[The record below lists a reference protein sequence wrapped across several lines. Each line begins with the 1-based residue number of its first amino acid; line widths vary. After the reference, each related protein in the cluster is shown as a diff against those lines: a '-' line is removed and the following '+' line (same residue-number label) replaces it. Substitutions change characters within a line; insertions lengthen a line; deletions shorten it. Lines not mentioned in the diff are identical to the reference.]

1 MAGGWAGEVAS
12 TSRSTA
18 GQDDHHVEDEEE
30 IEDDGDE
37 NNEEIEDDSDEN
49 KDEKEFDCDLLEH
62 RLDPV
67 DRLCLASS
75 LLLTNCG
82 TSRTKFRSLQCC
94 WEVH

>member
-1 MAGGWAGEVAS
+1 MAGGWAGGVVS

-18 GQDDHHVEDEEE
+18 GQDDHHVEDDHEV
-30 IEDDGDE
+30 
-37 NNEEIEDDSDEN
+37 NEEIGDDGEEN
-49 KDEKEFDCDLLEH
+49 NDEKEFESDLLEH

>member
-1 MAGGWAGEVAS
+1 MAS

-18 GQDDHHVEDEEE
+18 GQDDHHVEDDHEIIEE
-30 IEDDGDE
+30 IEADGDE
-37 NNEEIEDDSDEN
+37 YN
-49 KDEKEFDCDLLEH
+49 DEKEFESDLLEH

-75 LLLTNCG
+75 LLLTNGG

>member
-1 MAGGWAGEVAS
+1 MAGGWAGGVVS

-18 GQDDHHVEDEEE
+18 GQDDHHVEDDEK
-30 IEDDGDE
+30 IEYDGEE
-37 NNEEIEDDSDEN
+37 NN
-49 KDEKEFDCDLLEH
+49 DEKEFESDLLEH

-75 LLLTNCG
+75 LLLTNGG

>member
-1 MAGGWAGEVAS
+1 MGGGWEGGVAS

-18 GQDDHHVEDEEE
+18 GQDDHHVEDDHD
-30 IEDDGDE
+30 I
-37 NNEEIEDDSDEN
+37 NEEIEADGDEYN
-49 KDEKEFDCDLLEH
+49 DEKEFECDLLEH

-67 DRLCLASS
+67 HGLCLASR

-82 TSRTKFRSLQCC
+82 TSRTKFRSLQRC

>member
-37 NNEEIEDDSDEN
+37 NN
-49 KDEKEFDCDLLEH
+49 DEKEFESDLLEH